1 MQSLFLVKE
10 NDENI
15 NPHSTRIMLKRNTK
29 ILRSQYP
36 NNKTECKNIKV
47 SYLLNTV
54 NTVIQNSNTTNNERP
69 VCNQF
74 GMYFY

>member
-1 MQSLFLVKE
+1 MQSLFLDKG

-15 NPHSTRIMLKRNTK
+15 NPHSTKIVLKRNTK

-36 NNKTECKNIKV
+36 NNKTECKNVKV

-54 NTVIQNSNTTNNERP
+54 IQNTTNNERP